1 MIKGGWRSVGFLA
14 ATAVVVTWECVAS
27 WDDDSRTLPW
37 TDLIVTYI
45 PGEVAAVLLGAL
57 IAWLPVH
64 FGLRYYR
71 KSRDRRDG
79 SGGDDDPSSAPSST
93 DTDDRRDDSGGD
105 DRS

>member
-14 ATAVVVTWECVAS
+14 ATAALVGWECFAS
-27 WDDDSRTLPW
+27 WDGDPGTSPW
-37 TDLIVTYI
+37 TDLIVTYV

-71 KSRDRRDG
+71 KARGRQDDG
-79 SGGDDDPSSAPSST
+79 GGNGS
-93 DTDDRRDDSGGD
+93 
-105 DRS
+105 